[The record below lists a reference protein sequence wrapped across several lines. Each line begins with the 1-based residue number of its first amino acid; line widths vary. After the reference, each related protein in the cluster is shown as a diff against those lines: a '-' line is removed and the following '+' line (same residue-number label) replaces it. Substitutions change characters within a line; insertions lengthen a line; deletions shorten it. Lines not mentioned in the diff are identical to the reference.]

1 MLVKSNEETLLT
13 KEYLTSYLDEKLSAL
28 IGYMDAR
35 FEKIENRLGHIES
48 RLDKIEARLDGHD
61 IRFDQID
68 EQLININV
76 RLDGHDVRFIQ
87 MDNRFDSMDKRLNS
101 VEDELKVINKHLVA
115 IDERLDSHE
124 ERFDRLEKH
133 IDFKFDFFKEDIVRS
148 LEPMFADM
156 RIDLLGYKDSMV
168 SRTMDI
174 EIEQVASTS
183 IAKRNQDLLCDH
195 EVRIKKLEVTR

>member
-1 MLVKSNEETLLT
+1 MKSQKIVLLT
-13 KEYLTSYLDEKLSAL
+13 TEYLDEKLSSL
-28 IGYMDAR
+28 MGYMDVR
-35 FEKIENRLGHIES
+35 FEKIENRLGVIES
-48 RLDKIEARLDGHD
+48 RLDKIEVRLDKIELRLEDHD
-61 IRFDQID
+61 IRFVQID
-68 EQLININV
+68 K
-76 RLDGHDVRFIQ
+76 RFDG
-87 MDNRFDSMDKRLNS
+87 MDIRFDSMDKRLSS

-156 RIDLLGYKDSMV
+156 RIDFLGYKDSMV